1 MLQGAENP
9 SNSLCLHYEQG
20 AEPAHLADVE
30 IKCGRDRCEKKSM
43 FLMFGTIEQL
53 ITEAG
58 GRASI

>member
-1 MLQGAENP
+1 MLQGADNP
-9 SNSLCLHYEQG
+9 NNSLRLHCEQG

-30 IKCGRDRCEKKSM
+30 IKRGRDRCEKM

-53 ITEAG
+53 VTEAG